1 MDNYENL
8 SLEQLDRLDLNYFR
22 RHRSNGGASEFDLS
36 INDISRARIE
46 AFRREK
52 GACFL
57 GRINLWDRE
66 RDNPDYRF
74 TPYTGQLVHNS
85 EFTLVL
91 PTEDE
96 TLRALIVGHN
106 RTRKTLDSHDASQRI
121 RQITDRVQEFGGI
134 LLTWA

>member
-1 MDNYENL
+1 MDNYEDL
-8 SLEQLDRLDLNYFR
+8 SLDQLDQLDLDYFR
-22 RHRSNGGASEFDLS
+22 RHRSNGGTSEFDLS

-46 AFRREK
+46 AFRRER

-57 GRINLWDRE
+57 GNINLQGRE

-96 TLRALIVGHN
+96 TLRTLIVGHN
-106 RTRKTLDSHDASQRI
+106 RSRKTRDSHDAWQRI
-121 RQITDRVQEFGGI
+121 QQITARVQKIGGI
-134 LLTWA
+134 FLTWV

>member
-8 SLEQLDRLDLNYFR
+8 SLEQLDRLDLDYFR
-22 RHRSNGGASEFDLS
+22 RHRSNGGTSEFDLS

-46 AFRREK
+46 AFRRER

-57 GRINLWDRE
+57 GNINLQGRE

-85 EFTLVL
+85 EFTLAL
-91 PTEDE
+91 PIEDE

-106 RTRKTLDSHDASQRI
+106 RTCKTRDSHDSWQRI
-121 RQITDRVQEFGGI
+121 QQITARVQEIGGI
-134 LLTWA
+134 TLTWA

>member
-1 MDNYENL
+1 MDNYEDL
-8 SLEQLDRLDLNYFR
+8 SLDQLDGLDLDYFR
-22 RHRSNGGASEFDLS
+22 RHRSNGGTSEFDLS

-74 TPYTGQLVHNS
+74 TPYTGQPVHNF

-91 PTEDE
+91 SVEDE
-96 TLRALIVGHN
+96 TLRALIVAHN
-106 RTRKTLDSHDASQRI
+106 RDYSPYDSHAAWQRV
-121 RQITDRVQEFGGI
+121 RQITARVQEIGGI